1 MTAKDATTVEIAS
14 KDPNGLVP
22 LFLCGNVGTIA
33 APAQLKAANVD
44 TTPIGAGPY
53 TYDAANSTSGS
64 TYTVVK
70 NPKYYDQSQYPYDKI
85 VFKVMTD
92 VTARLNALQTGQV
105 NAAALNGPTAKAAE
119 GAGLTLLRTL
129 TSWNGIIIADR
140 LGKVIPALG
149 NVKVRQA
156 INMAFDRAAMV
167 TATLQGEG
175 VVSNQIFPP
184 ESEAYRSDLKDVY
197 PYDIDK
203 AKALMAEAGF
213 ADGFTCDIPLV
224 EGFTPFNAIV
234 ISQLK
239 KLNITVTEKKLKI
252 SQAFGALLGGVYPMF
267 PMTLGMVS
275 ALADVVQSVTPD
287 ALWNVKHQTTPELAA
302 LCDKAQKATG
312 ADAKAVF
319 QDIGKYLIDNAW
331 FAVWN
336 YQNTIF
342 ALDKKTAAHVTPNT
356 GEGYPLLGSYSRKA

>member
-239 KLNITVTEKKLKI
+239 KLNITVTEKKLEDLTGVRRP
-252 SQAFGALLGGVYPMF
+252 SRRCLPDVPHDARHGLGPG
-267 PMTLGMVS
+267 G
-275 ALADVVQSVTPD
+275 
-287 ALWNVKHQTTPELAA
+287 
-302 LCDKAQKATG
+302 C
-312 ADAKAVF
+312 
-319 QDIGKYLIDNAW
+319 
-331 FAVWN
+331 
-336 YQNTIF
+336 
-342 ALDKKTAAHVTPNT
+342 
-356 GEGYPLLGSYSRKA
+356 GSERDS